1 MTNLKLIACGMGL
14 PAKSFTNQDLA
25 HTVDTSDEWI
35 TARTGIRSRFFCTGE
50 ESNFTMAAA
59 AAKQAI
65 QKAGITPD
73 QIGCVV
79 CATITSDYVTP
90 SLACMLQNHLGL
102 SEEIPAL
109 DVNGACAGFLY
120 ATEVAR
126 GFLDNSD
133 RDYGLVIGVEQ
144 LSRITDMTD
153 RSTCVLF
160 GDGGAAA
167 IYKKST
173 QAPYR
178 SFLGARGGM
187 EITCGGVSH
196 AGTPV
201 ALSMDGKAVFR
212 FAVDT
217 MQRCIQRLMQEEH
230 IQWED
235 VDYVICH
242 QANARII
249 DHCVRKMKAPA
260 EKFYK
265 NMDHLGNTSAA
276 SIPLAIA
283 ELEATGRLSFGARLL
298 LVGFGSGL
306 TWGGAYITYK
316 GSI

>member
-1 MTNLKLIACGMGL
+1 MTNLELIACGMGL
-14 PAKSFTNQDLA
+14 PEKSFTNEDLA
-25 HTVDTSDEWI
+25 RTVDTSDEWI
-35 TARTGIRSRFFCTGE
+35 TTRTGIHSRYFCTGE
-50 ESNFTMAAA
+50 ESNFTMAYA
-59 AAKQAI
+59 AAKSAI
-65 QKAGITPD
+65 KRAGIATED
-73 QIGCVV
+73 IGCVV

-90 SLACMLQNHLGL
+90 SLACMLQNRLGL

-109 DVNGACAGFLY
+109 DINGACSGFLY

-126 GFLDNSD
+126 GFLSTSD
-133 RDYGLVIGVEQ
+133 KSYALVIGVEQ

-167 IYKKST
+167 IYKKSDT
-173 QAPYR
+173 APYR
-178 SFLGARGGM
+178 SFLGARGGL

-196 AGTPV
+196 AGNPV
-201 ALSMDGKAVFR
+201 ALTMDGKAVFR
-212 FAVDT
+212 FAVDA
-217 MQRCIQRLMQEEH
+217 MQRCIERLMQEESLSWDA
-230 IQWED
+230 I
-235 VDYVICH
+235 DYVLCH

-260 EKFYK
+260 KKFYK
-265 NMDHLGNTSAA
+265 NMDHFGNTSAA

-283 ELEATGRLSFGARLL
+283 ELEQNGQLQPGNRLL

-316 GSI
+316 GSV

>member
-1 MTNLKLIACGMGL
+1 MTNLELIACGMGL
-14 PAKSFTNQDLA
+14 PAKSFTNEDLA
-25 HTVDTSDEWI
+25 RTVDTSDEWI
-35 TARTGIRSRFFCTGE
+35 TTRTGIRSRYFCTGE
-50 ESNFTMAAA
+50 ESNFTMAYA
-59 AAKQAI
+59 AAKDAMA
-65 QKAGITPD
+65 KAGITPEE
-73 QIGCVV
+73 IGCVV

-90 SLACMLQNHLGL
+90 SLACMLQNKLGL

-109 DVNGACAGFLY
+109 DINGACSGFLY

-126 GFLDNSD
+126 GFLTTSD
-133 RDYGLVIGVEQ
+133 RDYALVLGVEQ

-167 IYKKST
+167 IYRKSKD
-173 QAPYR
+173 APYR
-178 SFLGARGGM
+178 SFLGARGGL

-196 AGTPV
+196 AGNPV
-201 ALSMDGKAVFR
+201 ALTMDGKAVFR
-212 FAVDT
+212 FAVDA
-217 MQRCIQRLMQEEH
+217 MQRCIERLMQEEGFTWDD
-230 IQWED
+230 I
-235 VDYVICH
+235 DYAICH

-265 NMDHLGNTSAA
+265 NMDHFGNTSAA

-283 ELEATGRLSFGARLL
+283 ELETAGRLRPGAHLL

-306 TWGGAYITYK
+306 TWGGAYITYR
-316 GSI
+316 GES